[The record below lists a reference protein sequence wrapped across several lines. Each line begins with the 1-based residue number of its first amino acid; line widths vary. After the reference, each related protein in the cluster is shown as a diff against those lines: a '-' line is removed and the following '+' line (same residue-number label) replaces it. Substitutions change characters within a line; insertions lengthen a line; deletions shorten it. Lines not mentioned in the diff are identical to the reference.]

1 MNQKQ
6 LKEIQARIARDAL
19 DWSAYFTAAL
29 DKLESQP
36 ASFQDFF
43 DTVSLNHYIQDL
55 DKPWSAQNQLGN
67 YQKQTIALDL
77 YYQKYNR
84 KETL

>member
-6 LKEIQARIARDAL
+6 LKELQARITKDAQ

-36 ASFQDFF
+36 ASYQEFYN
-43 DTVSLNHYIQDL
+43 TISLDHYVQDL
-55 DKPWSAQNQLGN
+55 EKPWSDQNRLEN
-67 YQKQTIALDL
+67 YQRQAIAFGL
-77 YYQKYNR
+77 YNQRFYS
-84 KETL
+84 

>member
-6 LKEIQARIARDAL
+6 LKEMQARITRDAL
-19 DWSAYFTAAL
+19 DWSTYFTNAL

-36 ASFQDFF
+36 ANYQDFYN
-43 DTVSLNHYIQDL
+43 TVSLNHYIQDL
-55 DKPWSAQNQLGN
+55 DKPWSEQNQLEN

-77 YYQKYNR
+77 YNQKYYG